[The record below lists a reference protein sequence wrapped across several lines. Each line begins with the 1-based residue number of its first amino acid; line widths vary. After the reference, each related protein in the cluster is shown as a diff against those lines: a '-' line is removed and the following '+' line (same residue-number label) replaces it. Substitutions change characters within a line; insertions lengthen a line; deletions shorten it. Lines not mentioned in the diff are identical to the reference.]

1 MSDRVVI
8 HKHDANRDDERGAGV
23 GAELPRNY
31 LSIGEVLDALRDEFP
46 DITISKIRFLESQ
59 GLLEPER
66 TPSGYRKFF
75 PADLARLRWVLQQQ
89 REKYLPLKVIRAS
102 LADAE
107 SAGLLPS
114 SSGAG
119 TAAPRTRNASSPES
133 RADAR
138 LDPESVLDATGD
150 DGHRGVDSADRGEGT
165 HIDAPPRAL
174 GEGRHPSMQSRT
186 VPVGA
191 WQAPADEPAAVR
203 SRPQPVPEPLRRDD
217 ASPNAVPAQSGSQAA
232 RTAVDSLGSRNPLVG
247 VGTGVSLTLNELASA
262 SGLAIDDIRLLE
274 QFGLIIGRHVFAATY
289 YDEDALV
296 AAKATAAFRAFGVEP
311 RHLRMYKTAADR
323 EADFF
328 SQIVTPL
335 LRRRKDDARIEA
347 AETLETLAR
356 LGEQLRVV
364 ALRQVLRA
372 SLDSR

>member
-1 MSDRVVI
+1 MST
-8 HKHDANRDDERGAGV
+8 DASGPENGAR
-23 GAELPRNY
+23 AY
-31 LSIGEVLDALRDEFP
+31 LSIGEVLDALREEFA

-66 TPSGYRKFF
+66 TPSGYRKFY

-107 SAGLLPS
+107 SAGLLPV

-119 TAAPRTRNASSPES
+119 GAGGAGGSGIALRGRTGSPSSVGVDPR
-133 RADAR
+133 
-138 LDPESVLDATGD
+138 
-150 DGHRGVDSADRGEGT
+150 HRDHVDSADGLADGLADGMDGGEGT
-165 HIDAPPRAL
+165 HLDAPPRAL
-174 GEGRHPSMQSRT
+174 GEGRHPSMLSRT
-186 VPVGA
+186 
-191 WQAPADEPAAVR
+191 APSQRNGRLPSGDEPARPVVAVSASVPTNTEEAR
-203 SRPQPVPEPLRRDD
+203 ERPAAD
-217 ASPNAVPAQSGSQAA
+217 A
-232 RTAVDSLGSRNPLVG
+232 LGSRNPLVG
-247 VGTGVSLTLNELASA
+247 IGTGVSLTLNELASA
-262 SGLAIDDIRLLE
+262 SGLGIEDIRLLE

-335 LRRRKDDARIEA
+335 LRRHRDDARVQA

-372 SLDSR
+372 ALDVR

>member
-1 MSDRVVI
+1 M
-8 HKHDANRDDERGAGV
+8 
-23 GAELPRNY
+23 
-31 LSIGEVLDALRDEFP
+31 
-46 DITISKIRFLESQ
+46 
-59 GLLEPER
+59 
-66 TPSGYRKFF
+66 
-75 PADLARLRWVLQQQ
+75 LQQQ

-119 TAAPRTRNASSPES
+119 ASSTRTRNTSSADA

-138 LDPESVLDATGD
+138 LDPEFVLHATGD
-150 DGHRGVDSADRGEGT
+150 DGNRGFDSTDRGEGT

-174 GEGRHPSMQSRT
+174 GEGRHPSMQSRAL
-186 VPVGA
+186 PPGA
-191 WQAPADEPAAVR
+191 GQTPTDEAPTVR
-203 SRPQPVPEPLRRDD
+203 SGPQPVPAPESSRPLEP
-217 ASPNAVPAQSGSQAA
+217 SPNAAP
-232 RTAVDSLGSRNPLVG
+232 RPPTAVDSLGSRNPLVG

-335 LRRRKDDARIEA
+335 LRRRKDDARLEA

>member
-1 MSDRVVI
+1 MTDRVVI
-8 HKHDANRDDERGAGV
+8 HDQHVNREADRSAGVGAGV
-23 GAELPRNY
+23 GAEVPRNY

-119 TAAPRTRNASSPES
+119 AAAPRTRNASSADA

-138 LDPESVLDATGD
+138 LNAESVLDATGD
-150 DGHRGVDSADRGEGT
+150 DGHRDVDSIDRGEGT

-174 GEGRHPSMQSRT
+174 GEGRHPSMQSRNLA
-186 VPVGA
+186 PGA
-191 WQAPADEPAAVR
+191 GRTPLDEAPTTS
-203 SRPQPVPEPLRRDD
+203 SRPQPVPVPEASRHGEP
-217 ASPNAVPAQSGSQAA
+217 SPNAVPGPRAS
-232 RTAVDSLGSRNPLVG
+232 DSLGSRNPLIG
-247 VGTGVSLTLNELASA
+247 IGTGVSLTLNELASA

-296 AAKATAAFRAFGVEP
+296 AAKATAAFRVFGVEP

-335 LRRRKDDARIEA
+335 LRRRKDDARLEA

>member
-1 MSDRVVI
+1 MSSDTSGPE
-8 HKHDANRDDERGAGV
+8 NGAR
-23 GAELPRNY
+23 AY
-31 LSIGEVLDALRDEFP
+31 LSIGEVLDALREEFL

-66 TPSGYRKFF
+66 TPSGYRKFY

-107 SAGLLPS
+107 SAGLLPV

-119 TAAPRTRNASSPES
+119 GAGGSGTSLRGRTGSPS
-133 RADAR
+133 GVGV
-138 LDPESVLDATGD
+138 DPQQND
-150 DGHRGVDSADRGEGT
+150 HRDSADELADALDGSEGT
-165 HIDAPPRAL
+165 HLDAPPRAL

-186 VPVGA
+186 APAERNGRAPSGDQPARPGAALSVPVPTNPEGA
-191 WQAPADEPAAVR
+191 RERPAP
-203 SRPQPVPEPLRRDD
+203 D
-217 ASPNAVPAQSGSQAA
+217 A
-232 RTAVDSLGSRNPLVG
+232 LGSRNPLVG
-247 VGTGVSLTLNELASA
+247 IGTGVSLTLNELASA
-262 SGLAIDDIRLLE
+262 SGLAIEDIRLLE

-335 LRRRKDDARIEA
+335 LRRRRDDARVQA

-372 SLDSR
+372 ALDVR

>member
-1 MSDRVVI
+1 MSTDTSGPE
-8 HKHDANRDDERGAGV
+8 NGAR
-23 GAELPRNY
+23 AY
-31 LSIGEVLDALRDEFP
+31 LSIGEVLDALREEFA

-66 TPSGYRKFF
+66 TPSGYRKFY

-89 REKYLPLKVIRAS
+89 REKYLPLKVIRAG
-102 LADAE
+102 LVDAE
-107 SAGLLPS
+107 SAGLLPV

-119 TAAPRTRNASSPES
+119 GAGVSGGSGVSGVGPRGRTGSPSSTGIDP
-133 RADAR
+133 RQPDHCDPADELA
-138 LDPESVLDATGD
+138 
-150 DGHRGVDSADRGEGT
+150 DGMDGAEGT
-165 HIDAPPRAL
+165 HLDAPPRAL
-174 GEGRHPSMQSRT
+174 GEGRHPSMQSLT
-186 VPVGA
+186 VPARRNAPVPSGGRPA
-191 WQAPADEPAAVR
+191 GPVATVPAPVPADPERAQERPAA
-203 SRPQPVPEPLRRDD
+203 D
-217 ASPNAVPAQSGSQAA
+217 A
-232 RTAVDSLGSRNPLVG
+232 LGSRNPLVG
-247 VGTGVSLTLNELASA
+247 IGTGVSLTLNELASA
-262 SGLAIDDIRLLE
+262 SGLGIEDIRLLE

-335 LRRRKDDARIEA
+335 LRRRRDDARVQA

-372 SLDSR
+372 ALDVR